1 MNPEPMNLI
10 DMKRSKFSIWV
21 FADYRNYFQNRVTLQ
36 LLAKANDL
44 ASELDAEVCAVLFGY
59 ETDEYVAEY
68 IAHGAHKVLVVEH
81 PSLKQYSVE
90 KYTALMEKFAREYE
104 PEIILIGATSFG
116 KEFAPRVA
124 KCIDTGLTA
133 DCIGLEITADGN
145 LLQIAPSFGGN
156 LIAEIITPDHRPQ
169 MATVRPGTFQEIP
182 HNDDLRGEVV
192 RLKMPKKI
200 PADRLRL
207 VAYERQPE
215 RDQRLE
221 DAKIVVC
228 GGRGMGSK
236 AKFKKLFELAQ
247 LLAGE
252 VGATRPIVYAGW
264 ADDET
269 LIGQAGKHIK
279 PRILFSFGIS
289 GAIQHTAALTDAD
302 FIIAV
307 NKNPNATM
315 MKMADVAVVADA
327 NQLCSALIKGLKKRI
342 QSRADYSD

>member
-1 MNPEPMNLI
+1 MVP
-10 DMKRSKFSIWV
+10 SKKSIWV

-44 ASELDAEVCAVLFGY
+44 APAIEAEVCAVVFGY
-59 ETDEYVAEY
+59 QVDEYAAEY
-68 IAHGAHKVLVVEH
+68 IAHGAQKVLVVEDA
-81 PSLKQYSVE
+81 SLKQYSVE
-90 KYTALMEKFAREYE
+90 KYTVLMQKLAQDHR

-116 KEFAPRVA
+116 REFAPRVA
-124 KCIDTGLTA
+124 KRLGTGLTA
-133 DCIGLEITADGN
+133 DCIGLEINEDGN

-156 LIAEIITPDHRPQ
+156 LIAEILTPEKRPQ

-182 HNDDLRGEVV
+182 HNNSLRGEVI
-192 RLKMPKKI
+192 RLDLSSKLPK
-200 PADRLRL
+200 DRLRL
-207 VAYERQPE
+207 VAYERQPA

-221 DAKIVVC
+221 EAKVVVC

-236 AKFKKLFELAQ
+236 QKFKKIFELAQ
-247 LLAGE
+247 LLSAE

-264 ADDET
+264 VDEGA
-269 LIGQAGKHIK
+269 LVGQAGKNIR
-279 PRILFSFGIS
+279 PQVLISFGIS
-289 GAIQHTAALTDAD
+289 GAIQHTAALADAD

-327 NQLCSALIKGLKKRI
+327 NQVCAALITGLKDRI
-342 QSRADYSD
+342 QTKSAYSE

>member
-1 MNPEPMNLI
+1 MSQT
-10 DMKRSKFSIWV
+10 KSSIWV

-36 LLAKANDL
+36 LLSKANEL
-44 ASELDAEVCAVLFGY
+44 AAELDAEVCAVVFGH
-59 ETDEYVAEY
+59 ETDEYVGEY
-68 IAHGAHKVLVVEH
+68 IAHGAQRVLVVEH
-81 PSLKQYSVE
+81 PSLNQYSVE
-90 KYTALMEKFAREYE
+90 KFTVLMEKLANDFR

-116 KEFAPRVA
+116 REFAPRVA
-124 KCIDTGLTA
+124 KRLGTGLTA
-133 DCIGLEITADGN
+133 DCIGLEITAEGN

-156 LIAEIITPDHRPQ
+156 LIAEIITPHHRPQ

-182 HNDDLRGEVV
+182 HDDTRRGEVV
-192 RLKMPKKI
+192 RIPLPKKI

-207 VAYERQPE
+207 LAYERRVD

-221 DAKIVVC
+221 EAKIVVC

-236 AKFKKLFELAQ
+236 LKFKKLFELAQ
-247 LLAGE
+247 LITGE
-252 VGATRPIVYAGW
+252 VGATRPVVYAGW
-264 ADDET
+264 ADEGA
-269 LIGQAGKHIK
+269 LVGQAGKNIK

-289 GAIQHTAALTDAD
+289 GAIQHTAATTDAD

-327 NQLCSALIKGLKKRI
+327 SQVCSALIRGLKERI
-342 QSRADYSD
+342 QAKSDYSD

>member
-1 MNPEPMNLI
+1 M
-10 DMKRSKFSIWV
+10 
-21 FADYRNYFQNRVTLQ
+21 
-36 LLAKANDL
+36 
-44 ASELDAEVCAVLFGY
+44 DAEVCAVVFGY

-68 IAHGAHKVLVVEH
+68 IAHGAQKVLVVEH
-81 PSLKQYSVE
+81 PCLKQYSVE
-90 KYTALMEKFAREYE
+90 KYTALMEKLAADHE

-124 KCIDTGLTA
+124 KRLDTGLTA
-133 DCIGLEITADGN
+133 DCIGLEITAEGH

-182 HNDDLRGEVV
+182 HNNDLRGEVV
-192 RLKMPKKI
+192 RLKMPEKM

-207 VAYERQPE
+207 VAYERQPD

-236 AKFKKLFELAQ
+236 TKFKKLFELAQ
-247 LLAGE
+247 LLSGE

-264 ADDET
+264 ST
-269 LIGQAGKHIK
+269 TK
-279 PRILFSFGIS
+279 PWSARPANTSNPGFFFPLASAAPFSTPPPLPMPTSSSPSTKI
-289 GAIQHTAALTDAD
+289 
-302 FIIAV
+302 
-307 NKNPNATM
+307 PM
-315 MKMADVAVVADA
+315 PP
-327 NQLCSALIKGLKKRI
+327 
-342 QSRADYSD
+342 

>member
-1 MNPEPMNLI
+1 
-10 DMKRSKFSIWV
+10 MKKATSSIWV
-21 FADYRNYFQNRVTLQ
+21 FADYRNYFQNRITLQ

-44 ASELDAEVCAVLFGY
+44 ASGLAAEVCAVVFGC

-81 PSLKQYSVE
+81 SSLKQYSVE
-90 KYTALMEKFAREYE
+90 KYTAIMENLAREYK
-104 PEIILIGATSFG
+104 PEIILVGATSFG

-124 KCIDTGLTA
+124 KRLDTGLTA
-133 DCIGLEITADGN
+133 DCIGLEITDDGN

-169 MATVRPGTFQEIP
+169 MATVRPGIFQELA
-182 HNDDLRGEVV
+182 HNDDLRGEVI
-192 RLKMPKKI
+192 RLKIPAKM

-215 RDQRLE
+215 RDQKLE
-221 DAKIVVC
+221 EAKVVVC

-236 AKFKKLFELAQ
+236 AKFKKIFELAQ
-247 LLAGE
+247 LLSGE

-264 ADDET
+264 VDDET
-269 LIGQAGKHIK
+269 LVGQAGKHIK

-315 MKMADVAVVADA
+315 MKMADVAVLADA
-327 NQLCSALIKGLKKRI
+327 NQVCSALIKTLKNRI
-342 QSRADYSD
+342 QSKSDYSE

>member
-1 MNPEPMNLI
+1 MS
-10 DMKRSKFSIWV
+10 RSKSSIWV

-44 ASELDAEVCAVLFGY
+44 AADLDAEVCAVVFGH
-59 ETDEYVAEY
+59 ETDEYVGEY
-68 IAHGAHKVLVVEH
+68 IAHGAHRVLVIEH

-90 KYTALMEKFAREYE
+90 KYTALMETIAREHK

-124 KCIDTGLTA
+124 KRLGTGLTA
-133 DCIGLEITADGN
+133 DCIGLEITTDGN

-156 LIAEIITPDHRPQ
+156 LIAEIITPDHQPQ
-169 MATVRPGTFQEIP
+169 MATVRPGIFKEFP
-182 HNDDLRGEVV
+182 HNDDLRGEIVGL
-192 RLKMPKKI
+192 RMPANM

-221 DAKIVVC
+221 EAKVVVC

-236 AKFKKLFELAQ
+236 AKFKKIFELAQ
-247 LLAGE
+247 LLSGE

-264 ADDET
+264 ADDDT
-269 LIGQAGKHIK
+269 LVGQAGKHIK
-279 PRILFSFGIS
+279 PQILFSFGIS

-315 MKMADVAVVADA
+315 MKMSDVAVIADA
-327 NQLCSALIKGLKKRI
+327 NQVCAAMIKALKQRI
-342 QSRADYSD
+342 QSKSKYDG

>member
-1 MNPEPMNLI
+1 M
-10 DMKRSKFSIWV
+10 SKSHSAIWV

-36 LLAKANDL
+36 LLAKANEL
-44 ASELDAEVCAVLFGY
+44 ASRLNADVCAVVFGH

-68 IAHGAHKVLVVEH
+68 IAHGAQKVLVVDH
-81 PSLKQYSVE
+81 PRLKQYSVE
-90 KYTALMEKFAREYE
+90 KYTVLMEKFAREYQ
-104 PEIILIGATSFG
+104 PQIILIGATSFG

-124 KCIDTGLTA
+124 KRLDTGLTA
-133 DCIGLEITADGN
+133 DCIGLEITEEAN

-169 MATVRPGTFQEIP
+169 MATVRPGTFKEIP
-182 HNDDLRGEVV
+182 HNDDLSGEVIH
-192 RLKMPKKI
+192 LKMPEKL

-207 VAYERQPE
+207 LAYERQPE

-221 DAKIVVC
+221 DATVVVC

-236 AKFKKLFELAQ
+236 AKFKKIFELAG
-247 LLAGE
+247 LLSGE

-264 ADDET
+264 VDEET
-269 LIGQAGKHIK
+269 LVGQAGKHIR

-327 NQLCSALIKGLKKRI
+327 NQVCSALIKSLKNRI
-342 QSRADYSD
+342 QSKSDYSE

>member
-1 MNPEPMNLI
+1 MN
-10 DMKRSKFSIWV
+10 RSKSSIWV
-21 FADYRNYFQNRVTLQ
+21 FTDYRNYFQNRVTLQ

-44 ASELDAEVCAVLFGY
+44 ASQLDAEVCAIVFGY

-68 IAHGAHKVLVVEH
+68 IAHGAHKVIVIEH
-81 PSLKQYSVE
+81 PNLKQYSVE
-90 KYTALMEKFAREYE
+90 KYTVLMEKIAREYK

-116 KEFAPRVA
+116 KELAPRVA
-124 KCIDTGLTA
+124 KRLNTGLTA
-133 DCIGLEITADGN
+133 DCIGLEITADRN

-182 HNDDLRGEVV
+182 HNDGLRGKVI
-192 RLKMPKKI
+192 RLKMPGKM

-207 VAYERQPE
+207 VAYERQPDRE
-215 RDQRLE
+215 QRLE
-221 DAKIVVC
+221 DAKLVVC

-236 AKFKKLFELAQ
+236 LKFKKLFELAK
-247 LLAGE
+247 LLSGE

-264 ADDET
+264 VDDET

-307 NKNPNATM
+307 NKNPNAAM

-327 NQLCSALIKGLKKRI
+327 NQVCSALIKALKERVQIK
-342 QSRADYSD
+342 SDY

>member
-1 MNPEPMNLI
+1 MSQ
-10 DMKRSKFSIWV
+10 SKSSIWV
-21 FADYRNYFQNRVTLQ
+21 FADYRNYFQNRITLQ

-44 ASELDAEVCAVLFGY
+44 ASGLAAEVCAVVFGY
-59 ETDEYVAEY
+59 ETEEYVAEY

-81 PSLKQYSVE
+81 SSLKQYSVE
-90 KYTALMEKFAREYE
+90 KYTAIMENLAREYK
-104 PEIILIGATSFG
+104 PEIILVGATSFG

-124 KCIDTGLTA
+124 KCLDTGLTA
-133 DCIGLEITADGN
+133 DCIGLEITDGGN

-169 MATVRPGTFQEIP
+169 MATVRPGIFQEIP

-192 RLKMPKKI
+192 RLKMPGKM

-215 RDQRLE
+215 RIQRLE
-221 DAKIVVC
+221 EAKVVVC

-236 AKFKKLFELAQ
+236 AKFKKIFELAQ
-247 LLAGE
+247 LLSGE
-252 VGATRPIVYAGW
+252 VGATRPVVYAGW
-264 ADDET
+264 VDDET
-269 LIGQAGKHIK
+269 LVGQAGKHIK

-307 NKNPNATM
+307 NKNPHATM
-315 MKMADVAVVADA
+315 MKMADIAVVADA
-327 NQLCSALIKGLKKRI
+327 NQVCSALINTLKKRI
-342 QSRADYSD
+342 QSKPDYST

>member
-1 MNPEPMNLI
+1 MSQSNQ
-10 DMKRSKFSIWV
+10 SIWV
-21 FADYRNYFQNRVTLQ
+21 FADYRNYFQDRVTLQ

-44 ASELDAEVCAVLFGY
+44 AADLDAEVCAVVFGD
-59 ETDEYVAEY
+59 ETDEYAAEY
-68 IAHGAHKVLVVEH
+68 IAHGAQKVLVVEH
-81 PSLKQYSVE
+81 PSLNQYSVE
-90 KYTALMEKFAREYE
+90 KFTVLMEKLAADHQ

-116 KEFAPRVA
+116 REFAPRVA
-124 KCIDTGLTA
+124 KRLGTGLTA
-133 DCIGLEITADGN
+133 DCIGLEITAEGN

-156 LIAEIITPDHRPQ
+156 LIAEIITPNHRPQ
-169 MATVRPGTFQEIP
+169 MATVRPGTFQEFP
-182 HNDDLRGEVV
+182 HDNTRRGEVV
-192 RLKMPKKI
+192 HISLPKKI

-207 VAYERQPE
+207 LAYERRTD

-221 DAKIVVC
+221 EAEIVVC

-236 AKFKKLFELAQ
+236 MKFKKLFELAQ
-247 LLAGE
+247 LLSAE

-264 ADDET
+264 ADGGA
-269 LIGQAGKHIK
+269 LVGQAGKHIK

-289 GAIQHTAALTDAD
+289 GAIQHTAATTDAD

-327 NQLCSALIKGLKKRI
+327 NQMCTALIKGLKERI
-342 QSRADYSD
+342 QTKSDYSE